1 MTDQSIPAR
10 ILEPVVKYKTG
21 GTLVPTN
28 TNNNNFLS
36 QKWYDRLKWLAQ
48 YFIPAVATLYFALAA
63 IWGLP
68 YGEQVV
74 GTLTAVVAF
83 LGVIL
88 GISNHQYKAS
98 GAYADGVLRIDSTEN
113 KELYKLEFNG
123 PLEAIKDREAITFK
137 IEPNSQ
143 E

>member
-1 MTDQSIPAR
+1 MTDQPIPAR
-10 ILEPVVKYKTG
+10 ILEPVEKYETG
-21 GTLVPTN
+21 GILVPTDTSKSN
-28 TNNNNFLS
+28 LLS
-36 QKWYDRLKWLAQ
+36 QKWYDSLKWLAQ
-48 YFIPAVATLYFALAA
+48 YFIPAIATLYFALAA

-74 GTLTAVVAF
+74 GTLTAVDTF

-88 GISNHQYKAS
+88 GISNRQYKTS
-98 GAYADGVLRIDSTEN
+98 GAYADGTLRIDSTEN

-123 PLEAIKDREAITFK
+123 PLTSIKDREAITFK
-137 IEPNSQ
+137 VAANSQ